1 MTVLG
6 LVVAVVLLVGL
17 VPASAQERVDCPALA
32 AEALAPLPSPPL
44 PARVDDEGSSLTQMA
59 AAIAA
64 MQSGLA
70 AQKGYTPGSVE
81 VPRDRRERS
90 DRDVKSTGGS
100 APRSYELQRQA
111 WLERATDKRIL
122 LDRLQR
128 ECPSLPEGSTRTE
141 RKSPRDGAAPCPL
154 GMYTSNTTGRCEPY
168 TR

>member
-1 MTVLG
+1 
-6 LVVAVVLLVGL
+6 
-17 VPASAQERVDCPALA
+17 
-32 AEALAPLPSPPL
+32 
-44 PARVDDEGSSLTQMA
+44 
-59 AAIAA
+59 

-70 AQKGYTPGSVE
+70 AQKGYTAGPAE
-81 VPRDRRERS
+81 AARDRRDRS

-100 APRSYELQRQA
+100 APRSYDLQRQA

-128 ECPSLPEGSTRTE
+128 ECPSLPEDSTRTE
-141 RKSPRDGAAPCPL
+141 RRPPREGGPCPL